1 VEIVALLAVVV
12 DESVLEVAIDE
23 VEVAAT
29 ELDVP
34 LAAVPCIRRSVYPPS
49 LQNVRVD
56 AEIPVELGL
65 KTSGI
70 VREAPGAKVEPTAGK
85 LVAV

>member
-1 VEIVALLAVVV
+1 
-12 DESVLEVAIDE
+12 
-23 VEVAAT
+23 
-29 ELDVP
+29 
-34 LAAVPCIRRSVYPPS
+34 VYPPS
-49 LQNVRVD
+49 LQNVRID

-85 LVAV
+85 LVVV